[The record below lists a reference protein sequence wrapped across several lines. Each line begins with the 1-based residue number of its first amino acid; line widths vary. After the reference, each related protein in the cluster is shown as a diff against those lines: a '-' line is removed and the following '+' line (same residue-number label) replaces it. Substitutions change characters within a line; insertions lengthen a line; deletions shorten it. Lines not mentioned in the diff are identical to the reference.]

1 MKFQVTPHGVMTP
14 SHFPY
19 RNQVQTYNKI
29 GLKMT
34 VVLVKFTVL
43 SNLTK
48 KKPKDTFKTKQKRKH
63 QAICGTTSNL

>member
-1 MKFQVTPHGVMTP
+1 
-14 SHFPY
+14 
-19 RNQVQTYNKI
+19 
-29 GLKMT
+29 MT